1 MGKKGKNGKETDKEE
16 ALAPVKGGKDRF
28 MWLFVFFDLPVLT
41 KQERSVAT
49 KFRNFLI
56 KDGYMMIQ
64 FSVYARICNGA
75 DRVDKHLLRLD
86 KQIPEKGSVRVIQI
100 TDKQYERMKILVGT
114 KKNNEK
120 TKTEQLVLF

>member
-1 MGKKGKNGKETDKEE
+1 MGKI
-16 ALAPVKGGKDRF
+16 PQPKDRF
-28 MWLFVFFDLPVLT
+28 MWLFVFFDLPVMT
-41 KQERSVAT
+41 KPERKTAT
-49 KFRNFLI
+49 RFRNFLL

-75 DRVDKHLLRLD
+75 DRVDKHLLRLNT
-86 KQIPEKGSVRVIQI
+86 QIPEKGSVRVIQI

-114 KKNNEK
+114 RKNNEK

>member
-1 MGKKGKNGKETDKEE
+1 
-16 ALAPVKGGKDRF
+16 
-28 MWLFVFFDLPVLT
+28 MWLFVFFDLPVKT
-41 KQERSVAT
+41 KPERRTAT
-49 KFRNFLI
+49 QFRNFLL

-64 FSVYARICNGA
+64 FSVYARICNGQ
-75 DRVDKHLLRLD
+75 DRIDKHLQRLHLS
-86 KQIPEKGSVRVIQI
+86 IPQKGSVRVMQV

>member
-1 MGKKGKNGKETDKEE
+1 M
-16 ALAPVKGGKDRF
+16 PPPKDRF

-41 KQERSVAT
+41 KPERRTAT
-49 KFRNFLI
+49 RFRNFLL

-64 FSVYARICNGA
+64 FSVYARICNGQ
-75 DRVDKHLLRLD
+75 DRADKHIQRLNGN
-86 KQIPEKGSVRVIQI
+86 IPEKGSVRVMQI
-100 TDKQYERMKILVGT
+100 TDKQYERTKILVGT